1 MRPQVQ
7 ALLDELQR
15 VRTRWERLDGRTP
28 DDRWSVRARPDA
40 WSVAENVAH
49 LNLTARAMRPLLD
62 AATEEARGRGPL
74 RGAMRRSGFGLVLSS
89 MVGPVPRFLGMAF
102 GRVRTP
108 PAFVPTG
115 DLPRAAIRAEFDG
128 HLAAHEAAL
137 RAADG
142 LALHEVRVPSPFVA
156 GARYDAFSGWW
167 VLLRHAH
174 RHLDQA
180 ERVWGA

>member
-1 MRPQVQ
+1 MQPQMQ

-15 VRTRWERLDGRTP
+15 VRARWVRLDARTP
-28 DDRWSVRARPDA
+28 DARWAARSRPEA
-40 WSVAENVAH
+40 WSVAENIAH

-62 AATEEARGRGPL
+62 AATAEARARGPL
-74 RGAMRRSGFGLVLSS
+74 RGAMRRSGFGFVLSA
-89 MVGPVPRFLGMAF
+89 MVGPVPRILGLAM

-108 PAFVPTG
+108 PSFVPTG
-115 DLPRAAIRAEFDG
+115 TVPRARIAAEFEE
-128 HLAAHEAAL
+128 HLDAHEVAL

-142 LALHEVRVPSPFVA
+142 LPLHEVQVASPFVQ

>member
-1 MRPQVQ
+1 MQPQMQ

-15 VRTRWERLDGRTP
+15 VRARWQRLDDGTP
-28 DDRWSVRARPDA
+28 DDRWAVRARPDA
-40 WSVAENVAH
+40 WSVAENIAH

-62 AATEEARGRGPL
+62 AATVEARGRGPW
-74 RGAMRRSGFGLVLSS
+74 RGAMRRRGFGLLLSS
-89 MVGPVPRFLGMAF
+89 MVGPVPRILGIAL

-108 PAFVPTG
+108 PAFVPAG
-115 DLPRAAIRAEFDG
+115 DASRAAIRAEFAE

-137 RAADG
+137 HAADG
-142 LALHEVRVPSPFVA
+142 LPLHEVQVASPFVP
-156 GARYDAFSGWW
+156 GARYDAYSGWW

-180 ERVWGA
+180 ERVRGA